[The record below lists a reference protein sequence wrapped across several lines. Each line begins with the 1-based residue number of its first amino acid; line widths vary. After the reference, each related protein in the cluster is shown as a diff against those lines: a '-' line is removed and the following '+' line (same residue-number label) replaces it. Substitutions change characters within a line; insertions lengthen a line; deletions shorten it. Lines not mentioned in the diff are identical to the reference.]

1 VIATDFHGEEAA
13 MLVFQAAIAM
23 SAESR
28 IQTGPKT
35 QFGGAMDGRTS
46 VLYQPRTSLPV
57 HDALV
62 PATVKQTRSPDIKVI
77 QRISFPP
84 HAMPDGRII
93 GLMPLL
99 MVWAL
104 SAKVL
109 SQLIG
114 AV

>member
-1 VIATDFHGEEAA
+1 MIATDFHGEEAA
-13 MLVFQAAIAM
+13 MLVFQSAIAM

-62 PATVKQTRSPDIKVI
+62 PATVKQTTSPDIKVI

-84 HAMPDGRII
+84 PAMPDGR

-99 MVWAL
+99 MV
-104 SAKVL
+104 
-109 SQLIG
+109 
-114 AV
+114 